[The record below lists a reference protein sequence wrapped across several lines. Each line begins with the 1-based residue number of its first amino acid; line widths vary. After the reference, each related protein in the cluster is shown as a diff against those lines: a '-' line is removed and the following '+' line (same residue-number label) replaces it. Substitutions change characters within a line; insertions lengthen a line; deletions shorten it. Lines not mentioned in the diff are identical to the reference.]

1 MFPRSDLDRVLG
13 LIAQMSSTHG
23 QLLVAIDGLG
33 GAGKSTFAAELSAH
47 LPNSGNVEVDDFYRP
62 MEHSDRSRL
71 APQDGYEQY
80 FDWRRLRDEA
90 LEPLSRQLRARF
102 RRYDWATNGL
112 ADWRDVAPQDV
123 VIVEGVFST
132 RPELRPLLGVTVYV
146 DTSPEVRVARMRA
159 RRYEDLNWLESWMA
173 AEEWY
178 VEHIRPAEH
187 VDLVLD
193 GSGSSS

>member
-13 LIAQMSSTHG
+13 LIAQRSSTHSP
-23 QLLVAIDGLG
+23 LLVAIDGLG

-47 LPNSGNVEVDDFYRP
+47 LPNSGIVGIDDFYRP
-62 MEHSDRSRL
+62 MERTDRSNL

-80 FDWRRLRDEA
+80 FDWRRLREEV
-90 LEPLSRQLRARF
+90 LEPLGRQLGVRF
-102 RRYDWATNGL
+102 RRYDWATNSL

-146 DTSPEVRVARMRA
+146 DTSREVRLARTRS
-159 RRYEDLNWLESWMA
+159 RQYEDLDWLESWMA
-173 AEEWY
+173 AEDWY
-178 VEHIRPAEH
+178 VEHIRPAKH
-187 VDLVLD
+187 VDIVLD
-193 GSGSSS
+193 GSGPTS

>member
-1 MFPRSDLDRVLG
+1 MR
-13 LIAQMSSTHG
+13 LIAQRFSTRSP
-23 QLLVAIDGLG
+23 LLVAIDGLG

-47 LPNSGNVEVDDFYRP
+47 LPNSCIVGVDDFYRP
-62 MEHSDRSRL
+62 MEHANRSKL
-71 APQDGYEQY
+71 VPQDGYKQH
-80 FDWRRLRDEA
+80 FDWQRLRDEV
-90 LEPLSRQLRARF
+90 LKPLIRRRRARF

-112 ADWRDVAPQDV
+112 ANWRDMAPQDV

-146 DTSPEVRVARMRA
+146 DASREVRVAHMRA

-178 VEHIRPAEH
+178 VNHIRPAEH
-187 VDLVLD
+187 VDVVLD
-193 GSGSSS
+193 GSGPSS

>member
-13 LIAQMSSTHG
+13 LIAQRSSTRSP
-23 QLLVAIDGLG
+23 LLVAIDGLG
-33 GAGKSTFAAELSAH
+33 GAGKSTFATELSAH
-47 LPNSGNVEVDDFYRP
+47 LPNSGIVGVDDFYRP
-62 MEHSDRSRL
+62 MEHANRFKL
-71 APQDGYEQY
+71 ASQGGYKQH
-80 FDWRRLRDEA
+80 FDWQRLRDEV
-90 LEPLSRQLRARF
+90 LEPLSRRRRARF

-112 ADWRDVAPQDV
+112 ADWRDVVPQDV

-146 DTSPEVRVARMRA
+146 DASREVRVARMRA

-193 GSGSSS
+193 GSGPSS